1 MVRIVWYN
9 SGIKKESGVFMN
21 SNLLKIL
28 FTTDNK
34 KLEEKRKKR
43 QAKSNAEKEKRK
55 MEYNLWVMAEEYE
68 EED

>member
-1 MVRIVWYN
+1 
-9 SGIKKESGVFMN
+9 MN

>member
-1 MVRIVWYN
+1 
-9 SGIKKESGVFMN
+9 MN

-34 KLEEKRKKR
+34 KLEEKRKQR
-43 QAKSNAEKEKRK
+43 QAKANAEREKAK
-55 MEYNLWVMAEEYE
+55 MEHKLWELAEEYE

>member
-1 MVRIVWYN
+1 M
-9 SGIKKESGVFMN
+9 KTESGAFMN

-34 KLEEKRKKR
+34 KLEEKRKRR
-43 QAKSNAEKEKRK
+43 QAKANAEREKAK
-55 MEYNLWVMAEEYE
+55 MERKLWELAEEYE